1 MSGREQGE
9 PDETRPP
16 LSALNIRGGYIETH
30 RSIRYLPFPR
40 RRYAVVLLLPVFFN
54 LLMMWTGDYISAGW
68 HALFKFWVEKLEL
81 PATVTLTPFSDATGV
96 SHLPSLALPSVL
108 PDTQIWWAMLV
119 LTVLSVP
126 LGRRLPERF
135 LPVRY
140 FIYFIAFIQITA
152 LAFFATRPQAFP
164 YSSQSY
170 IDTALATGVVFMFI
184 IPWIHALVYYI
195 FDFSLLRKAWLTLLT
210 LAFIALALPL
220 QTMAHAYLL
229 TKLSLLLAPLLYF
242 IFSVL
247 PLVLACVG
255 LYGWAMSARS
265 THTGSQRSR
274 PPNL

>member
-1 MSGREQGE
+1 MRRREQGE
-9 PDETRPP
+9 AGETRPP
-16 LSALNIRGGYIETH
+16 LSALNIRGGHIEPH
-30 RSIRYLPFPR
+30 RSIRRLPFPR

-54 LLMMWTGDYISAGW
+54 LVTMWAGDPISAGW

-81 PATVTLTPFSDATGV
+81 PAAVTLNPFSDAIGV
-96 SHLPSLALPSVL
+96 SHLPSLTLPSIF
-108 PDTQIWWAMLV
+108 PDTRLWWIILV

-126 LGRRLPERF
+126 LSHWLPERF

-152 LAFFATRPQAFP
+152 LVFFAMRPQAFP
-164 YSSQSY
+164 YSSQGY
-170 IDTALATGVVFMFI
+170 IDTVLATGVVFMFI

-195 FDFSLLRKAWLTLLT
+195 FDFSLLRKAWFTSLT

-220 QTMAHAYLL
+220 QTMVHAYLL
-229 TKLSLLLAPLLYF
+229 TEFSLLLAPLLYLV
-242 IFSVL
+242 FSVL

-265 THTGSQRSR
+265 THTGSQRTRASN
-274 PPNL
+274 P